1 MFSIRQIKSIPCVSV
16 SLETFVESPE
26 IDSET
31 GRASFVRS
39 SDFDVLPDKEDY
51 DLDKMIKAGV
61 PLQETRTNVLRPDVD
76 GLVDALD
83 KEDIFKKPEDEVKNE
98 Q

>member
-1 MFSIRQIKSIPCVSV
+1 MFSVRNIKSIPCVSV
-16 SLETFVESPE
+16 SLETFVESPK

-39 SDFDVLPDKEDY
+39 SDFDVLPDKDDY
-51 DLDKMIKAGV
+51 DLEKMIKAGV
-61 PLQETRTNVLRPDVD
+61 PLQQTRTNVLRPDVE

-83 KEDIFKKPEDEVKNE
+83 EKDIFQQSKDEDKA
-98 Q
+98 

>member
-1 MFSIRQIKSIPCVSV
+1 MFSVRNIKTIPCVSV
-16 SLETFVESPE
+16 SLETFVESPK

-51 DLDKMIKAGV
+51 DLEKMIKAGV
-61 PLQETRTNVLRPDVD
+61 PLQETRTNVMRPDVS

-83 KEDIFKKPEDEVKNE
+83 KDHIFKESDEVNNE

>member
-1 MFSIRQIKSIPCVSV
+1 MFSVRNIKTIPCVSV
-16 SLETFVESPE
+16 SLETFVESPK
-26 IDSET
+26 IDPET

-51 DLDKMIKAGV
+51 DLETMIKAGI
-61 PLQETRTNVLRPDVD
+61 PLQETRTNVMRPDVD

-83 KEDIFKKPEDEVKNE
+83 KEDIFKEPEEEVKNE